1 MLLLLLPLLSLAAA
15 QPGAPWTEEEA
26 LAVKAKLYAMLDQ
39 PNTVSKEY
47 LALHPEL
54 GLTTWPEN
62 KSKPSAP
69 KLLRST
75 CQVAVEN
82 IYSNSIVLV
91 PDLASISA

>member
-1 MLLLLLPLLSLAAA
+1 MYL
-15 QPGAPWTEEEA
+15 
-26 LAVKAKLYAMLDQ
+26 Q

-69 KLLRST
+69 KLLR
-75 CQVAVEN
+75 
-82 IYSNSIVLV
+82 
-91 PDLASISA
+91 